1 MHTNPSISN
10 RCIELDNMHTN
21 VMLIRLYAL
30 PYHGSCHGG
39 RERQKPARYSGS
51 AVQPPNMKGGRVVR
65 PVRNWVV

>member
-1 MHTNPSISN
+1 
-10 RCIELDNMHTN
+10 MHTN

-39 RERQKPARYSGS
+39 RERQRPARYSGS

-65 PVRNWVV
+65 PVRNWVVY